1 MKFLLYSDKNYE
13 SLIECFLI
21 SRKYAGLENIPV
33 IYYSVGFTSNL
44 NYKNLEIRF
53 WEVDNLYPK
62 FNFYKPSIIL
72 DALKYDEHICY
83 MDSDVLLS
91 KNFDK
96 DSVINKDYDFPL
108 ASSGP
113 QEYPYVWIL
122 LPNGET
128 LVRNETT
135 LMKYFGVEKRT
146 CDYVWS
152 SMVSCN
158 KSCIDFLEEW
168 DSIISNKYLQKNN
181 EIYFPFQDET
191 SLNVL
196 LWKREVSFTLDNI
209 FFNTVN
215 FESFEMVEN
224 KQIQSIQRTWNDITI
239 NQDPKIYEMCKDPS
253 KVLFYHGFKYGED
266 LDKTI
271 SWMKSKI

>member
-13 SLIECFLI
+13 SLIERFLI

-44 NYKNLEIRF
+44 NYNNLEIRP

-96 DSVINKDYDFPL
+96 DSVINEDYDFPL

-152 SMVSCN
+152 
-158 KSCIDFLEEW
+158 
-168 DSIISNKYLQKNN
+168 
-181 EIYFPFQDET
+181 
-191 SLNVL
+191 
-196 LWKREVSFTLDNI
+196 
-209 FFNTVN
+209 
-215 FESFEMVEN
+215 
-224 KQIQSIQRTWNDITI
+224 
-239 NQDPKIYEMCKDPS
+239 
-253 KVLFYHGFKYGED
+253 
-266 LDKTI
+266 
-271 SWMKSKI
+271 

>member
-1 MKFLLYSDKNYE
+1 M
-13 SLIECFLI
+13 
-21 SRKYAGLENIPV
+21 
-33 IYYSVGFTSNL
+33 
-44 NYKNLEIRF
+44 
-53 WEVDNLYPK
+53 
-62 FNFYKPSIIL
+62 
-72 DALKYDEHICY
+72 
-83 MDSDVLLS
+83 
-91 KNFDK
+91 
-96 DSVINKDYDFPL
+96 
-108 ASSGP
+108 
-113 QEYPYVWIL
+113 WIL

-146 CDYVWS
+146 CDYVWA
-152 SMVSCN
+152 SMISCN
-158 KSCIDFLEEW
+158 KKCIDFLEEW

>member
-21 SRKYAGLENIPV
+21 SRKYAGVEDIPV

-44 NYKNLEIRF
+44 DYNNLEIRP
-53 WEVDNLYPK
+53 WKVDNLYPK
-62 FNFYKPSIIL
+62 FSFYKPSIIV
-72 DALKYDEHICY
+72 DALQYDEHICY

-96 DSVINKDYDFPL
+96 NLVINNDYNFPIT
-108 ASSGP
+108 SSGP

-128 LVRNETT
+128 IIRDETT
-135 LMKYFGVEKRT
+135 LMKYYGVEKRT
-146 CDYVWS
+146 CEYVWA
-152 SMVSCN
+152 SMISCN
-158 KSCIDFLEEW
+158 SSCIDFLEEW
-168 DSIISNKYLQKNN
+168 DSLVSNKYFQKNH

-191 SLNVL
+191 PLNVL
-196 LWKREVSFTLDNI
+196 LWKRCVGYNLKNR
-209 FFNTVN
+209 FFNTISFDS
-215 FESFEMVEN
+215 FESVETR
-224 KQIQSIQRTWNDITI
+224 KIKSIERTWNFETT
-239 NQDPKIYEMCKDPS
+239 NEDPKIYEMCKDPLS
-253 KVLFYHGFKYGED
+253 VLFYHGFKYGED
-266 LDKTI
+266 LNRTI